1 MEQVT
6 VRIPITVK
14 AKVTDKLKEQL
25 LAECRNNIDLANQE
39 LEQIDFQ
46 GRRMLTEQA
55 KVDAQGLTALR
66 ERLDAERGKRLDVI
80 AEMEE
85 RIRQTEKLEL
95 GAEILRG
102 NMERTVT
109 LAVGDDLDKIMG
121 AEILLESGKIIAFRE

>member
-6 VRIPITVK
+6 VRLPITVK

-25 LAECRNNIDLANQE
+25 LAECRNNIELANQE

-66 ERLDAERGKRLDVI
+66 ERLDAERAKRLDVI

-121 AEILLESGKIIAFRE
+121 AEILLEEGKIIAFRE

>member
-1 MEQVT
+1 MEQVV
-6 VRIPITVK
+6 VRLPITIK
-14 AKVTDKLKEQL
+14 AKVTDKLKEHL
-25 LAECRNNIDLANQE
+25 IAECRSNIEAATQE

-66 ERLDAERGKRLDVI
+66 ERLDAERAKRLEVV

-102 NMERTVT
+102 NMERSVT

-121 AEILLESGKIIAFRE
+121 AEILLEEGKIIAFRE